1 VEVSTQVSVAGFPP
15 GQSMMGGLVPVQ
27 VHRPLPQVPTPQT
40 WPQVPQLFGS
50 IPLSTHCPEQ
60 TLSAGGAQVQTPA
73 WQEDP
78 ALQAMPHPPQLRG
91 SVPRSVQPRAQEV
104 VPAAQD
110 VVELVQ
116 LAAIPA
122 ESSASTHTQPAT
134 CRAYLAIIELLPGV
148 FPTFADSLDR
158 SAPSGEGPAGSFT
171 LGWMG
176 YGLAPARRTPDGR
189 RGTDSVRAR
198 VSRNLASVFCR
209 LEAFRVDFRDGRAP
223 GAKSS
228 KA

>member
-1 VEVSTQVSVAGFPP
+1 
-15 GQSMMGGLVPVQ
+15 
-27 VHRPLPQVPTPQT
+27 
-40 WPQVPQLFGS
+40 
-50 IPLSTHCPEQ
+50 
-60 TLSAGGAQVQTPA
+60 
-73 WQEDP
+73 
-78 ALQAMPHPPQLRG
+78 
-91 SVPRSVQPRAQEV
+91 
-104 VPAAQD
+104 
-110 VVELVQ
+110 VQ
-116 LAAIPA
+116 LAAAPA
-122 ESSASTHTQPAT
+122 ARSAITHTQPAT
-134 CRAYLAIIELLPGV
+134 FRANRADIERLLGLS
-148 FPTFADSLDR
+148 PTFADSLDR

-176 YGLAPARRTPDGR
+176 YGLAPALRTVDGR